1 MLNMLFYVLCCQAAG
16 GGGGGTVQSGMD
28 YTTTG
33 GTGYQADYGLTPIQ
47 SQVRYEAGVSPCL

>member
-1 MLNMLFYVLCCQAAG
+1 MFYSVCVCCQAAVG

-28 YTTTG
+28 YTAE

-47 SQVRYEAGVSPCL
+47 SQVRYEA